1 MDDEKLILK
10 ELEIKSLWHVTDFRN
25 LESILEHGLLSRN
38 DCKAKGIEYIDS
50 SNQEVH
56 REKGTWSRRGL
67 KKRGKKGKW
76 IKQK

>member
-1 MDDEKLILK
+1 MDEEKLILK

-56 REKGTWSRRGL
+56 RKRENDLEEDWRKEV
-67 KKRGKKGKW
+67 KKENE
-76 IKQK
+76 